1 MPMNCSNCGRDNP
14 AGARFCLS
22 CGAALARHCPSC
34 AGELPAGARFCMHCG
49 QPQRATTPADDA
61 QLTRLAAATPDRL
74 AQKLRAAGDLAGE
87 RRVVT
92 VLFADVVGSTE
103 LARRL
108 GPEAWMA
115 VSNEILDRITPVI
128 YRYEGTIARLLG
140 DGVWA
145 FFGAPVA
152 HEDDPLRAV
161 YTGLDLLE
169 IAAQYGAEVRR
180 AHGVELAMRVCLN
193 TGPVVV
199 GPLSDDL
206 RYEHTASDPTV
217 NLAARLKF
225 VAEPMSLV
233 VSEHTHR
240 FIAPVFDTID
250 AGQIEL
256 KGTEPSGS
264 EPVRVYHVRGPRS
277 APGRLRGLQG
287 AGLES
292 PMVGRD
298 AELARLVQL
307 GEAVRAGL
315 GRAGLIVGEPGLG
328 KTRLIAEWRAAL
340 DRHPGQPPPLWAE
353 GRCLSYGQ
361 GLAYHLL
368 VDLLRSILG
377 VAEAADEAETRAAL
391 HALTGDLLGPEAGE
405 VYPYLGHLLSVRLE
419 DEAAEQVALLDPQA
433 LQAQYLAALRRLLGA
448 LAARQ
453 PVILILEDLHWADP
467 SSTDLLVKLLPLA
480 SAAPVL
486 LCMATRPERDAP
498 AWRLVTAARE
508 TLGGSLT
515 EITLH
520 ALSDSDS
527 RQLVAN
533 LLKIEALPEPVRAV
547 ILKKAEGN
555 PFFVEEVIR
564 MLIDRGAIVR
574 RGDDWI
580 AGAGIEQVEIPD
592 NLQSLL
598 LARIDRLP
606 DDVRHTLRVAAVIG
620 RQFPVKV
627 LEYVLRGG
635 EPQ

>member
-1 MPMNCSNCGRDNP
+1 MKCSGCGTENP
-14 AGARFCLS
+14 SGARFCLN
-22 CGAALARHCPSC
+22 CGTALTLRCPSC

-49 QPQRATTPADDA
+49 QPQLATTPADDA
-61 QLTRLAAATPDRL
+61 QLARLAAATPDNL
-74 AQKLRAAGDLAGE
+74 VEKLRAADDLAGE
-87 RRVVT
+87 RRIVT
-92 VLFADVVGSTE
+92 VLFADVVGSTA
-103 LARRL
+103 LAREL

-115 VSNEILDRITPVI
+115 VINELLDRITPVI

-161 YTGLDLLE
+161 YAGLDLLE
-169 IAAQYGAEVRR
+169 VAGEYREEVRH
-180 AHGVELAMRVCLN
+180 AHGVDLALRVCLN
-193 TGPVVV
+193 TGPVIV

-206 RYEHTASDPTV
+206 RYEHTASGPTV

-225 VAEPMSLV
+225 AAGPMSLV

-240 FIAPVFDTID
+240 FIAPVFDTAD
-250 AGQIEL
+250 AGQIEV
-256 KGTEPSGS
+256 KGAG
-264 EPVRVYHVRGPRS
+264 PVRVYRVGGHKS
-277 APGRLRGLQG
+277 APGRLRGLEG

-298 AELARLVQL
+298 AELATLVQL

-315 GRAGLIVGEPGLG
+315 GRAALIVGEPGLG

-368 VDLLRSILG
+368 IDLVRSILG
-377 VAEAADEAETRAAL
+377 ITEAADDAETRAVL
-391 HALTGDLLGPEAGE
+391 HTLTDDLFGPEAGE
-405 VYPYLGHLLSVRLE
+405 VYPYLGHLLSARLE
-419 DEAAEQVALLDPQA
+419 DTAAEEVALLDPQA

-453 PVILILEDLHWADP
+453 PVVLILEDLHWADP

-515 EITLH
+515 EITLR

-533 LLKIEALPEPVRAV
+533 LLKIEALPESVRAV

-574 RGDDWI
+574 RGDDWV
-580 AGAGIEQVEIPD
+580 AGAGIEEIEIPD

>member
-1 MPMNCSNCGRDNP
+1 MQCSKCGHDNP
-14 AGARFCLS
+14 AGARFCLD
-22 CGAALARHCPSC
+22 CGAALALRCSGC
-34 AGELPAGARFCMHCG
+34 GGDLPAGARFCMHCG
-49 QPQRATTPADDA
+49 QPMMRTTPADDA
-61 QLTRLAAATPDRL
+61 QLSRLAAATPQPL
-74 AQKLRAAGDLAGE
+74 AKKLRAATELAGE

-103 LARRL
+103 LAREL
-108 GPEAWMA
+108 GSEAWMK
-115 VSNEILDRITPVI
+115 VINNVLDRVTEAI

-152 HEDDPLRAV
+152 HEDDPRRAVQAGLNLLDAAREYAGEVQREYGQELALRA
-161 YTGLDLLE
+161 
-169 IAAQYGAEVRR
+169 
-180 AHGVELAMRVCLN
+180 CLN

-199 GPLSDDL
+199 GRVGDDL
-206 RYEHTASDPTV
+206 RYEYAASSPTV

-233 VSEHTHR
+233 ISEHTQR
-240 FIAPVFDTID
+240 FIDPVFETEGV
-250 AGQIEL
+250 GQIEV
-256 KGTEPSGS
+256 KGGQ
-264 EPVRVYHVRGPRS
+264 PVDVYRVHGPRA
-277 APGRLRGLQG
+277 APGPLRGLAV

-298 AELARLVQL
+298 AELATLLRLC
-307 GEAVRAGL
+307 EAVRAGL
-315 GRAGLIVGEPGLG
+315 GRAALILGEPGLG
-328 KTRLIAEWRAAL
+328 KTRLISEWRAAL
-340 DRHPGQPPPLWAE
+340 AVQPGQRAPLWAE
-353 GRCLSYGQ
+353 GHCLSYGQ

-368 VDLLRSILG
+368 VDLLRSVMG
-377 VAEAADEAETRAAL
+377 VPEAAGEAETRAAL
-391 HALTGDLLGPEAGE
+391 HALTGDLFPQAADE

-419 DEAAEQVALLDPQA
+419 EDAASQVSMLDPQA
-433 LQAQYLAALRRLLGA
+433 LQAQYLAAVRRLLSA

-453 PVILILEDLHWADP
+453 PVVLILEDLHWADP
-467 SSTDLLVKLLPLA
+467 SSTDFLVKLLPLA
-480 SAAPVL
+480 STAPVL
-486 LCMATRPERDAP
+486 LCMAARPERDAP

-515 EITLH
+515 EITLQ
-520 ALSDSDS
+520 ALSESDS
-527 RQLVAN
+527 RRLVAN
-533 LLKIEALPEPVRAV
+533 LLKIELLPEPVRAV

-574 RGDDWI
+574 RGEDWVASASI
-580 AGAGIEQVEIPD
+580 DQIEIPD
-592 NLQSLL
+592 NLHSLL

-606 DDVRHTLRVAAVIG
+606 EDVRHTLRVAAVIG

-635 EPQ
+635 EAP

>member
-1 MPMNCSNCGRDNP
+1 MKCSNCGNDNP
-14 AGARFCLS
+14 SGARFCLN
-22 CGAALARHCPSC
+22 CGTALALRCPGC
-34 AGELPAGARFCMHCG
+34 ARDLPPGARFCMHCG
-49 QPQRATTPADDA
+49 QPQRPTTPADDA
-61 QLTRLAAATPDRL
+61 QLSRLAAATPDSL
-74 AQKLRAAGDLAGE
+74 AEKLRAADGLAGE

-92 VLFADVVGSTE
+92 VLFTDVVGSTD
-103 LARRL
+103 LAHVL
-108 GPEAWMA
+108 GPEAWM
-115 VSNEILDRITPVI
+115 VVIKDMFDRITPVI
-128 YRYEGTIARLLG
+128 YRYEGTIAHLLG
-140 DGVWA
+140 DGLWA

-152 HEDDPLRAV
+152 HEDDPLRAA
-161 YTGLDLLE
+161 YAGLDLLHV
-169 IAAQYGAEVRR
+169 AAEYADQVRR
-180 AHGVELAMRVCLN
+180 EYGVEFAMRACLN

-206 RYEHTASDPTV
+206 RYEHTAGGPTV

-225 VAEPMSLV
+225 VAQPMSLV
-233 VSEHTHR
+233 VTEHTHR
-240 FIAPVFDTID
+240 FIAPIFETEDVGQVSVEGDDVD
-250 AGQIEL
+250 A
-256 KGTEPSGS
+256 
-264 EPVRVYHVRGPRS
+264 VRVYQVRGLRS
-277 APGRLRGLQG
+277 APGRLRGLAG

-298 AELARLVQL
+298 AELATLLQL

-315 GRAGLIVGEPGLG
+315 GRAALIVGEPGLG
-328 KTRLIAEWRAAL
+328 KTRLITEWRAAL
-340 DRHPGQPPPLWAE
+340 ARHPAQPPPLWAE
-353 GRCLSYGQ
+353 GRCLSYGR

-368 VDLLRSILG
+368 IDLLRSILG
-377 VAEAADEAETRAAL
+377 VAEAADEVETREAL
-391 HALTGDLLGPEAGE
+391 RTVTDELFGEEASG
-405 VYPYLGHLLSVRLE
+405 VYPYLGHLLSVRLH
-419 DEAAEQVALLDPQA
+419 DRAAEDVALLDPQA
-433 LQAQYLAALRRLLGA
+433 LQAQYLAAVRRLLGA

-453 PVILILEDLHWADP
+453 PLILILEDLHWADP
-467 SSTDLLVKLLPLA
+467 SSTDLLIKLLPLA

-520 ALSDSDS
+520 ALSESDS

-533 LLKIEALPEPVRAV
+533 LLQIEALPESVRAV

-564 MLIDRGAIVR
+564 MLIDRGAILR
-574 RGDDWI
+574 RGDDWV

-592 NLQSLL
+592 NLHSLL